1 MARRG
6 SVLDLKDRRDPVQN
20 GLRKSS
26 PGVPTRQGDE
36 GSSKFSCVPATRPA
50 RRNTPSFLA
59 RISILLG
66 REVGVQKLQTIVA
79 NALSDTNK
87 G

>member
-1 MARRG
+1 MNAV
-6 SVLDLKDRRDPVQN
+6 SQPD
-20 GLRKSS
+20 
-26 PGVPTRQGDE
+26 GDE
-36 GSSKFSCVPATRPA
+36 ILEILVRACDETGPQD
-50 RRNTPSFLA
+50 TPSLLA

>member
-1 MARRG
+1 MNAV
-6 SVLDLKDRRDPVQN
+6 SQPD
-20 GLRKSS
+20 
-26 PGVPTRQGDE
+26 GDE
-36 GSSKFSCVPATRPA
+36 ILEILVRACDTTGPQE
-50 RRNTPSFLA
+50 TPSLLA

>member
-1 MARRG
+1 MNAV
-6 SVLDLKDRRDPVQN
+6 SQPD
-20 GLRKSS
+20 
-26 PGVPTRQGDE
+26 GDE
-36 GSSKFSCVPATRPA
+36 ILEILVRACDETGPQD
-50 RRNTPSFLA
+50 TPSLLA

-66 REVGVQKLQTIVA
+66 CEVGVQKLQTIVA